1 MIRPVISLVLASLIL
16 VGQVGLPLHLHYC
29 KGILESISVFSK
41 SVCEDHEEVA
51 ALPACCRKA
60 APSCEKDGNACCND
74 QTRILTQDLTSL
86 VPQLFTASMTALPVA
101 IPGLRG
107 FIAASAPVTPPPSW
121 TTADLGPPIYIRHQ
135 ALIFYA

>member
-1 MIRPVISLVLASLIL
+1 MIRPVVSLVLASLIL

-29 KGILESISVFSK
+29 KGILESISVFGK
-41 SVCEDHEEVA
+41 SACEDHEEVVTVS
-51 ALPACCRKA
+51 ACCRKA

-74 QTRILTQDLTSL
+74 QTTILTQDLTSL
-86 VPQLFTASMTALPVA
+86 LPQLITASMPALPV
-101 IPGLRG
+101 GLPNLPR
-107 FIAASAPVTPPPSW
+107 FVAASIPVIPPPTW